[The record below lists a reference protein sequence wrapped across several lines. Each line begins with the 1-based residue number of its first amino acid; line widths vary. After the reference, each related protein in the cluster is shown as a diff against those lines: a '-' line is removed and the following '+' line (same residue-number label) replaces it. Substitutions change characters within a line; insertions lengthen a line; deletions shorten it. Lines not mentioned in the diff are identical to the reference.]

1 MGSSCLT
8 RGKGPSSSSTF
19 CPVSAMEVNNN
30 TKDAIKEKMEALQI
44 CKAPKEAWTSL
55 QDQQQSSIVSVNDAI
70 YDPALLK
77 SLPSVVEVTAK
88 NDNLLVRPLQ
98 ADDFDRG
105 FIDLLKQLTSVG
117 EVTEND
123 FRERFQEMKT
133 CKGTYYN
140 TVIVDTNNDRVI
152 GAASLIVERKF
163 IHHCAKRGIIE
174 EVIVSDLYRGKS
186 LGRLI
191 VKILIEL
198 GKSLGCYKIT
208 LNCTDKMIA
217 FYQRLGFVAEQGNAN
232 FLVIRVPPT
241 QTS

>member
-1 MGSSCLT
+1 
-8 RGKGPSSSSTF
+8 
-19 CPVSAMEVNNN
+19 MEVNNN

-44 CKAPKEAWTSL
+44 CKAPKEAWTTL

-77 SLPSVVEVTAK
+77 TLPSVVEVTAK

-123 FRERFQEMKT
+123 FTERFQEMKA

-163 IHHCAKRGIIE
+163 IHNCAKRGIIE